1 MESQTCSQDLDRMKD
16 LLMYSSLEAAILQ
29 ILLKAQDAALVLTRT
44 TQSSK
49 HKSLT
54 LIEWPADRQKTSN
67 YQQKA
72 QKRSQCRSVFRSET
86 TASIHGLLVSTV
98 ICSTRTHIWWRQFQ
112 QRLRSARWLKYS
124 CVLTLSN
131 HSSSVSL
138 EFFFVIILAVPSGP
152 ENVIEPIKC
161 NFEEFGNSMGLYINS
176 TYVMCVSP
184 RISGHPDDYY
194 REEVLVR
201 VAINGQDF

>member
-1 MESQTCSQDLDRMKD
+1 M
-16 LLMYSSLEAAILQ
+16 
-29 ILLKAQDAALVLTRT
+29 
-44 TQSSK
+44 
-49 HKSLT
+49 LT
-54 LIEWPADRQKTSN
+54 L
-67 YQQKA
+67 
-72 QKRSQCRSVFRSET
+72 
-86 TASIHGLLVSTV
+86 L
-98 ICSTRTHIWWRQFQ
+98 
-112 QRLRSARWLKYS
+112 
-124 CVLTLSN
+124 N

-138 EFFFVIILAVPSGP
+138 EFFFIIILAVPSGP